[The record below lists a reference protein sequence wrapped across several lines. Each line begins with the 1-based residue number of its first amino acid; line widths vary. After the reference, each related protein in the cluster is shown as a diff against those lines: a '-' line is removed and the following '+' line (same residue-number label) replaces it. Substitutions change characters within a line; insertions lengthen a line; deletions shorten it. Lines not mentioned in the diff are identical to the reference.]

1 MVELETVR
9 RDAPWAWLKG
19 GFEDLKAG
27 APISLAYGLAF
38 TLTGLAIT
46 VGFIAMGWGAAI
58 PVVAAGFALVA
69 PAFAVGI
76 YRISQIREAGGSP
89 RLLDFWTIDPGRITQ
104 LALLSVL
111 LLVFFLTW
119 ARLAQFIFA
128 WLAHGQ
134 SLTLQ
139 GFLPFLFENPAGL
152 ALIVVGTV
160 VGALL
165 AFLAFTVSALSFP
178 MLADQDVDAVTA
190 VVASVKAVKNQPF
203 VMINWAW
210 MIAFMIGAGGLLF
223 LIGIA
228 VTFPWVAHAT
238 WRAYKDFNPRPTPSA
253 AQIEA
258 ERQQG

>member
-19 GFEDLKAG
+19 GFEDLKAS
-27 APISLAYGLAF
+27 AAISLAYGGAF
-38 TLTGLAIT
+38 TATGVLIT
-46 VGFIAMGWGAAI
+46 LGFWIMGWGAAI
-58 PVVAAGFALVA
+58 PVLFAGFALVA

-76 YRISQIREAGGSP
+76 YRINQIREAGEEP
-89 RLLDFWTIDPGRITQ
+89 KLLDFWTIDPGRITQ

-119 ARLAQFIFA
+119 ARLAQFLFA

-134 SLTLQ
+134 NLTLS
-139 GFLPFLFENPAGL
+139 GFLPFLFENPAGV
-152 ALIVVGTV
+152 ALIAIGTL
-160 VGALL
+160 VGAVL
-165 AFLAFTVSALSFP
+165 AFIAFTMAALSFP

-210 MIAFMIGAGGLLF
+210 MIAFMIAVGGALF
-223 LIGIA
+223 LVGIA

-238 WRAYKDFNPRPTPSA
+238 WRAYKDFNPKPTPSA
-253 AQIEA
+253 AEIEA
-258 ERQQG
+258 RQG